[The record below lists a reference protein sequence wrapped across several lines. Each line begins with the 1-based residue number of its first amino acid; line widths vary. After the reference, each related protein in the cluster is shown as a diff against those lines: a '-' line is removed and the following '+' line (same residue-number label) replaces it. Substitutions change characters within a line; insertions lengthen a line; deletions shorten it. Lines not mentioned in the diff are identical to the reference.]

1 MIRPDLKLICENM
14 LMSEGFQGAR
24 VLAIKFVT
32 LYELSSE
39 LLSKQV
45 ILLYIYIHMYFPLI
59 FLYFLTGPYNFFT
72 YLSKRHHYLNRPIMI
87 GVCGL

>member
-39 LLSKQV
+39 LLSKEV
-45 ILLYIYIHMYFPLI
+45 
-59 FLYFLTGPYNFFT
+59 
-72 YLSKRHHYLNRPIMI
+72 HYDWY
-87 GVCGL
+87 VCTIARRGINADLKS